1 MIKWNQDFFI
11 FMWFKNPHLVCWYSL
26 WRRYKFGIHEMVR
39 KIKKWIYKF
48 FKMCFIWWT
57 LRSNPFVVEV
67 NFDVNLYISTSEL
80 PKQTS
85 FLVASVEKAVKN
97 YLKCIKGLKEICKV
111 FFMQWYFELSLL
123 IFTVKV
129 PSSFLQ
135 NYWDSRL
142 QVFLSKAALKKNR
155 KVLKEKTHVPEFIF
169 NKVAGQ
175 QNPSAQLLLNQMAL
189 LTTLY
194 MKGLKSSWR

>member
-1 MIKWNQDFFI
+1 
-11 FMWFKNPHLVCWYSL
+11 
-26 WRRYKFGIHEMVR
+26 
-39 KIKKWIYKF
+39 
-48 FKMCFIWWT
+48 MCLIWWT

-85 FLVASVEKAVKN
+85 FLVASAEKAVKN

-111 FFMQWYFELSLL
+111 FFMQWYFELTLL

-135 NYWDSRL
+135 NYWGSRL

-155 KVLKEKTHVPEFIF
+155 KVLKEKTHVPEFLF

-175 QNPSAQLLLNQMAL
+175 QNPSAQLLLNQMNIP
-189 LTTLY
+189 TDVLY
-194 MKGLKSSWR
+194 NKVVVMNSGERAWLWCVQYQRIQEYSFRRLQYFIFLQHLWMTSSWNTSGNYQL

>member
-1 MIKWNQDFFI
+1 
-11 FMWFKNPHLVCWYSL
+11 
-26 WRRYKFGIHEMVR
+26 
-39 KIKKWIYKF
+39 
-48 FKMCFIWWT
+48 MCLIWWT

-67 NFDVNLYISTSEL
+67 NFDVNLYISTSDL
-80 PKQTS
+80 PKQTN
-85 FLVASVEKAVKN
+85 FLVASEEKAVKN

-111 FFMQWYFELSLL
+111 FFMQWYFELTLL

-135 NYWDSRL
+135 NYWGSRL

-155 KVLKEKTHVPEFIF
+155 KALKEKTHVPEFLF

-175 QNPSAQLLLNQMAL
+175 QNPSAQLLLNQMNIP
-189 LTTLY
+189 TDVLY
-194 MKGLKSSWR
+194 NEVVVMNSGKASLIVVRSIPTDTEYGFRRLQYFIFLQHLWMTSSWNTSGNCQL